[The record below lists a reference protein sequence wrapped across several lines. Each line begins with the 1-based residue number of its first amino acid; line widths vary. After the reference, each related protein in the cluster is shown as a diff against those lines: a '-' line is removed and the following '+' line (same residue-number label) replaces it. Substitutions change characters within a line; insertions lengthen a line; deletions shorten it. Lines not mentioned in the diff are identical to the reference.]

1 MTFYN
6 LLQSSFVS
14 IIPLLI
20 VALGALVSERSG
32 VTNIALEG
40 IMLIGAF
47 IGIWVIKDIESSGI
61 PLQLVFVIGIIVG
74 GIVGALYSLIHAYA
88 SINMN
93 ADQII
98 SATALNL
105 FAPAFVV
112 FTARTIQ
119 GGQQVKFTSVFRMNE
134 VGFLSKIPVIGDIFF
149 TNAFIS
155 TYIGIA
161 LLIIVFVFLYK
172 TKTGLRIR
180 SCGENPH
187 AADSLGI
194 NIYKIRYFSVLT
206 SGFFAGMGGVIFVA
220 TTSNTFDATVAGF
233 GFLSLAVLIF
243 GNWRPFRI
251 LGAAI
256 FFGLMRTIASS
267 VVAIPFLNNLSLPGE
282 FYRMIPYIMTLIVL
296 AFFSKNSQAPKAVG
310 QPYDQSK
317 R

>member
-1 MTFYN
+1 MNIYN
-6 LLQSSFVS
+6 LFQSSFVS

-40 IMLIGAF
+40 IMLIGGF
-47 IGIWVIKDIESSGI
+47 VGIWIIKDIEVFGL
-61 PLQLVFVIGIIVG
+61 PTQLVFIIGIVVG
-74 GIVGALYSLIHAYA
+74 GLMGMLYSLIHAYA
-88 SINMN
+88 SIKMN

-119 GGQQVKFTSVFRMNE
+119 GGQQVKFTSVFRISE
-134 VGFLSKIPVIGDIFF
+134 IPVLSDIPIIGDIFF

-161 LLIIVFVFLYK
+161 LLFVVFIFLYR
-172 TKTGLRIR
+172 TRTGLRIR

-194 NIYKIRYFSVLT
+194 NIYKLRYFSVLT

-220 TTSNTFDATVAGF
+220 TTSNTFDASVAGF

-243 GNWRPFRI
+243 GNWKPFRI

-256 FFGLMRTIASS
+256 FFGFMRTIASS
-267 VVAIPFLNNLSLPGE
+267 VVAIPFLNNLSLPSE